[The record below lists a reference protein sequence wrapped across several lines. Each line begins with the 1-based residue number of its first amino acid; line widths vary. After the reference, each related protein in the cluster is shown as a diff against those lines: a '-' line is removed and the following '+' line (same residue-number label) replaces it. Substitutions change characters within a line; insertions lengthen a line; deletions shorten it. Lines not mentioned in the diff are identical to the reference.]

1 MTIQK
6 RKVLIVDDS
15 PSIRRLV
22 IDLLSPIADI
32 EIVGE
37 AGTVIQAI
45 EMFQKTNP
53 DVVILDLQYPEGNGF
68 DVLDHIKSRRP
79 STMVIVLTNH
89 PLPQHR
95 KRCAEIGAEYFFDKS
110 MEFYK
115 IAEVINKPTSSRES
129 GHL

>member
-1 MTIQK
+1 MQK

-15 PSIRRLV
+15 IDVRRLV
-22 IDLLSPIADI
+22 IELLSHITDI
-32 EIVGE
+32 EVVGE

-53 DVVILDLQYPEGNGF
+53 DVVIIDLQLPEGSGF

-79 STMVIVLTNH
+79 STMVIVLTNY
-89 PLPQHR
+89 PLPRYR
-95 KRCAEIGAEYFFDKS
+95 KRCAEIGVEYFFDKS
-110 MEFYK
+110 MEFDK
-115 IAEVINKPTSSRES
+115 ITEVINKPTSSRES